1 MAGEVLYDAVTL
13 LHFATVGRLDILET
27 RHGHLNA
34 PRWTMAVHDEL
45 EAGANQGLTP
55 NQDILAAAWL
65 GAPIAPTTA
74 ELSGVFALHVGLNDG
89 RRPPVSHAGE
99 AESIYLAEQLGASF
113 ATDDNAAYDF
123 GERRLGVG
131 RVLDTVTVLR
141 DAVAMDELGARDALA
156 IAAAI
161 RSAGRHLRR
170 THSQVLIVS
179 DFDR

>member
-13 LHFATVGRLDILET
+13 LHFATVARLDILKT
-27 RHGHLNA
+27 RHGHLKG
-34 PRWTMAVHDEL
+34 PLWTMAVHDEI
-45 EAGANQGLTP
+45 EAGADQGLTP

-74 ELSGVFALHVGLNDG
+74 DLSGIFALQVGLNDG

-99 AESIYLAEQLGASF
+99 AESIYVAEQRGASF
-113 ATDDNAAYDF
+113 TTDDNAAYDF
-123 GERRLGVG
+123 AERRLGVG

-141 DAVAMDELGARDALA
+141 DAVAMHELSAAEALDVA
-156 IAAAI
+156 TAV
-161 RSAGRHLRR
+161 RLAGRHLRR
-170 THSQVLIVS
+170 RHPRSFSLR